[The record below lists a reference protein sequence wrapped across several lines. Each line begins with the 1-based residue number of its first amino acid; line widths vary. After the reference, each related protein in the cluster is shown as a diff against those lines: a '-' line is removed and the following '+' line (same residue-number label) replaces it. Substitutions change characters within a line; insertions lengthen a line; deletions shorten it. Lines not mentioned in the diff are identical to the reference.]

1 MKYADHL
8 RKQVMASI
16 CDIRDIGK
24 RQYVAYP
31 ELASTFCHSTTAKEL
46 GKKKYLTK
54 MFSENGAEE
63 GSVYY
68 ETFEAMAGVM
78 RIRLFFDFARIPLV
92 RYVYC
97 EYDRQRCR

>member
-24 RQYVAYP
+24 RQYAAYP
-31 ELASTFCHSTTAKEL
+31 ELASTFCHSTTAKGL
-46 GKKKYLTK
+46 GKKKYLIK

-78 RIRLFFDFARIPLV
+78 RIRLFFDFAWIPLV

>member
-24 RQYVAYP
+24 RQYAACP
-31 ELASTFCHSTTAKEL
+31 ELASTFCYSITAKEL

-92 RYVYC
+92 QYVYC